1 MLIAPLTEEIL
12 SSSSATSTGAGVI
25 SASLDVTDFV
35 KKTL

>member
-1 MLIAPLTEEIL
+1 MVHMIIL
-12 SSSSATSTGAGVI
+12 SSSAISAGAGVL